1 MRAQPR
7 RGRGFVDVRAALL
20 GTAGHGFGLQ
30 APNYKE
36 LSACLFDFSGGK
48 LPVGSDEVARI
59 TVRIALQIVLVLGL
73 GFPEVPSGPL
83 FCYNLSR
90 PEASLIHPGYSLSKD
105 GLLLFARVKDG

>member
-1 MRAQPR
+1 M
-7 RGRGFVDVRAALL
+7 DVRAALL

-36 LSACLFDFSGGK
+36 LSACLFDFSGRQ

-73 GFPEVPSGPL
+73 GFPEVPGGP
-83 FCYNLSR
+83 
-90 PEASLIHPGYSLSKD
+90 H
-105 GLLLFARVKDG
+105 LL